1 MKKNIRVF
9 IMLIAMTLSIIPSDT
24 NIVKA
29 AQTVNEY
36 TDENAAFQNKLFSLA
51 VENKINFTDRT
62 GKGYATF
69 TAKDTARYRIE
80 INDYEDQRM
89 TIRIHDDVENNYVE
103 HIKAGKND
111 YFSYNMTEGRKYTI
125 EVEKVSS
132 MYYASCAGVKILP
145 QTESL
150 VLSKRTGIIIGIEN
164 KLKIDTQVEPAS
176 IKTNGLITYRSL
188 DEGIATVDENG
199 VVTAVKAGSTS
210 INISTYDNYEETFY
224 VTVISTDSVLSEK
237 ELTVNKKASADIKSG
252 DAEAYFT
259 FTPKNTTQYNFMI
272 EMQKGVGGVVYIYK
286 GDKVQETEGY
296 IASERGIS
304 NADIS
309 CELEA
314 NQVYTVRV
322 CFEDSYTTGSI
333 DVLVR
338 EKTKDL
344 EITGTGDK
352 LIVGLEKTMQL
363 NAKVTTASGE
373 NNEVTWASEDEGVA
387 IVNQNGLVTSV
398 NMGTT
403 NITATTWDGVVKKYE
418 VVVQEPQISLN
429 KSFVKMRVNEKFTL
443 KPVLTYDDGKDYTG
457 YKWDEVLFISR
468 DESVVRVT
476 KSGDD
481 KCILKAAGRGN
492 TVVDVT
498 MKIGTRSYEMS
509 CEVNVKGP
517 YLNCSRCYLYI
528 GNTQKVKVLDKK
540 GTLKWSTSNKKILT
554 VKNGKITAK
563 KTGVAT
569 LKCKVNGITI
579 KKKVTVHKNVYTQ
592 PSAKIKD
599 MLLDRIYYQVVKTY
613 FSGNKLKVKI
623 KLYNTYTDRKLK
635 VIKALDVKI
644 YANGRCLHQRVVN
657 KKVNMKAYSSK
668 TITVTVSKNS
678 KMKHTID
685 LRNNA
690 FTSDI
695 NLQTAYYS
703 YKYTY

>member
-1 MKKNIRVF
+1 
-9 IMLIAMTLSIIPSDT
+9 
-24 NIVKA
+24 
-29 AQTVNEY
+29 
-36 TDENAAFQNKLFSLA
+36 
-51 VENKINFTDRT
+51 
-62 GKGYATF
+62 
-69 TAKDTARYRIE
+69 
-80 INDYEDQRM
+80 
-89 TIRIHDDVENNYVE
+89 
-103 HIKAGKND
+103 
-111 YFSYNMTEGRKYTI
+111 
-125 EVEKVSS
+125 
-132 MYYASCAGVKILP
+132 
-145 QTESL
+145 
-150 VLSKRTGIIIGIEN
+150 
-164 KLKIDTQVEPAS
+164 
-176 IKTNGLITYRSL
+176 
-188 DEGIATVDENG
+188 
-199 VVTAVKAGSTS
+199 
-210 INISTYDNYEETFY
+210 
-224 VTVISTDSVLSEK
+224 
-237 ELTVNKKASADIKSG
+237 
-252 DAEAYFT
+252 
-259 FTPKNTTQYNFMI
+259 MI

-540 GTLKWSTSNKKILT
+540 GTLKWSTSNKKVATVSKSGKITAKKRGNALIICKVDGVKLTCNVTVDTPYMIGMDGTMTEGLSCKMRIIGSNSSKKERWSSSNKKILT

-690 FTSDI
+690 FTSNI